1 MKNCAPTDEAVIK
14 TKTSDSE
21 TLVILIK
28 GTNIAIPT
36 NDIIADMDMN
46 LVI

>member
-28 GTNIAIPT
+28 GTITAIPT
-36 NDIIADMDMN
+36 NDMIADMEMN

>member
-28 GTNIAIPT
+28 GTNIAIPM
-36 NDIIADMDMN
+36 NDIIADTEMN
-46 LVI
+46 LEI